1 VRSTGRSRRI
11 TGEARDPESGHRKR
25 RPSAPLL
32 RLEGVSKSYPG
43 VQALAGVDFDVGA
56 GEVHALLGE
65 NGAGKSTLMKVIAG
79 SVTPERGRMELDGRK
94 VSFGSPEAARA
105 HGIGI
110 VYQDLSLVPPLSVRE
125 NVLLGRWP
133 RRWGAIDWTRLHA
146 EADRSLKRIG
156 YQVDARRPVRELG
169 MAERQLV
176 EIAKALSTEVR
187 VLLLDE
193 PTSALSDRE
202 ARRLF
207 EIIRDLT
214 GAGVAVVYVSH
225 RLGEVL
231 DVAERVTV
239 LRDGEHIG
247 TVDAND
253 VSEGELA
260 RMMVG
265 RALASEFEERS
276 APPPSGERRAVL
288 RARGLGRPPR
298 LKPVDL
304 ELHEG
309 EIVAVFGLVGAG
321 RTRLART
328 LFGVEPATQG
338 SLEVNGTEVRIASPA
353 DAIAHGLGYLGED
366 RTLGIVPRM
375 TVGANI
381 TLASLDRVSTG
392 PVLHFD
398 EERKLAERYV
408 GELAIRTSSIDRL
421 ADTLSGGNQQKSVLA
436 RWLCSHARIL
446 VLDDPT
452 RGIDVGA
459 KEEVFRLVRRLAED
473 GVAVLYLTS
482 EIKEARGL
490 ADRVLVMADGG
501 IASAFAPETSEEEI
515 VEAAGGVVR
524 G

>member
-1 VRSTGRSRRI
+1 M
-11 TGEARDPESGHRKR
+11 
-25 RPSAPLL
+25 PLL
-32 RLEGVSKSYPG
+32 RLDEASKTYPG
-43 VQALAGVDFDVGA
+43 VRALAGVDFEVDP

-79 SVTPERGRMELDGRK
+79 SVTPDSGRMTLAGEE
-94 VSFGSPEAARA
+94 VPFGSPELARA

-110 VYQDLSLVPPLSVRE
+110 VYQELSLVPPLSVAE

-133 RRWGAIDWTRLHA
+133 RRGGLVDWGRVDAA
-146 EADRSLKRIG
+146 AKASLERIG
-156 YQVDARRPVRELG
+156 FRVDPRTRVRELG

-176 EIAKALSTEVR
+176 EIAKALVGDVR

-214 GAGVAVVYVSH
+214 ASGVAVVYVSH
-225 RLGEVL
+225 RLSEVL
-231 DVAERVTV
+231 EIADRITV
-239 LRDGEHIG
+239 LRDGKRIE
-247 TVDAND
+247 TLDAKS
-253 VSEGELA
+253 VAEPELA

-265 RALASEFEERS
+265 HAVESQMREQRAGA
-276 APPPSGERRAVL
+276 AVGEGGVVL

-304 ELHEG
+304 ELRAG
-309 EIVAVFGLVGAG
+309 EIVGVFGLVGAG

-328 LFGVEPATQG
+328 LFGIEPPTEG
-338 SLEVNGTEVRIASPA
+338 TLEIDGKDVRLASPA

-366 RTLGIVPRM
+366 RAGGIVPRLS
-375 TVGANI
+375 VARNI
-381 TLASLDRVSTG
+381 TLASLDRVSTAA
-392 PVLHFD
+392 LLDF
-398 EERKLAERYV
+398 EKERAVAQRYV
-408 GELAIRTSSIDRL
+408 DELAIRTSSVDRVL
-421 ADTLSGGNQQKSVLA
+421 ETLSGGNQQKAVLA

-446 VLDDPT
+446 ILDDPT

-459 KEEVFRLVRRLAED
+459 KEEVFRLVRRLAAE

-482 EIKEARGL
+482 EIREARSL
-490 ADRVLVMADGG
+490 ADRVLVMADGR
-501 IASAFAPETSEEEI
+501 IVRSADPSTSEEEI
-515 VEAAGGVVR
+515 MTAAGGVHA
-524 G
+524 

>member
-1 VRSTGRSRRI
+1 M
-11 TGEARDPESGHRKR
+11 
-25 RPSAPLL
+25 LL
-32 RLEGVSKSYPG
+32 RLEGVSKNYPG

-79 SVTPERGRMELDGRK
+79 SVTPEQGRMELEGK
-94 VSFGSPEAARA
+94 EVSFGSPEAARV

-110 VYQDLSLVPPLSVRE
+110 VYQELSLVPPLSVGE

-133 RRWGAIDWTRLHA
+133 RRLGAIDWKRLHA
-146 EADRSLKRIG
+146 EADRSLRRIG
-156 YQVDARRPVRELG
+156 YEVDAHRSVRELG

-202 ARRLF
+202 ATRLF

-214 GAGVAVVYVSH
+214 GSGVAVVYVSH

-231 DVAERVTV
+231 DIADRVTV
-239 LRDGEHIG
+239 LRDGAHIG
-247 TVDAND
+247 TVDAKE
-253 VSEGELA
+253 VSEAELA

-265 RALASEFEERS
+265 RALASELEERP
-276 APPPSGERRAVL
+276 ATAPSGERRLVL
-288 RARGLGRPPR
+288 RARRLGRPPR

-328 LFGVEPATQG
+328 LFGVEPATEG
-338 SLEVNGTEVRIASPA
+338 SLEVNGKEVGISSPA
-353 DAIAHGLGYLGED
+353 DAIGRGLGYLGED

-392 PVLHFD
+392 PVLDFG
-398 EERKLAERYV
+398 EERKLAQRYV

-459 KEEVFRLVRRLAED
+459 KEEVFRLVRRLAEE
-473 GVAVLYLTS
+473 GVAILYLTS

-490 ADRVLVMADGG
+490 ADRLLVMADGRV
-501 IASAFAPETSEEEI
+501 ASAFGPEASEGAI
-515 VEAAGGVVR
+515 MEAAGGVVR
-524 G
+524 A